1 MHYSSIFRL
10 WAHTCLVGQTFATVT
25 QHTLAYKVN
34 NRHTRKRCEIY
45 SESFYLWTYSTPFSS
60 VSIAD
65 MEKVNVCWEG
75 YYTRGFLYR
84 PCLRVIFEKNFVK
97 YNINRHES
105 PLAVLFEIFGNIPMR
120 KSPKSGNQSRFS
132 NIWFRQFVLFKAEP
146 EAFV

>member
-1 MHYSSIFRL
+1 MFAGKVIIQEVSSIV
-10 WAHTCLVGQTFATVT
+10 LV
-25 QHTLAYKVN
+25 
-34 NRHTRKRCEIY
+34 
-45 SESFYLWTYSTPFSS
+45 
-60 VSIAD
+60 
-65 MEKVNVCWEG
+65 WEW
-75 YYTRGFLYR
+75 F
-84 PCLRVIFEKNFVK
+84 FEKNFVK